1 MTGTKPSKIGLV
13 RVGTHT
19 VLAPKG
25 SLTVENFEAL
35 ESMFD
40 ELPKQPKMEIVL
52 DLKDV
57 PFMDSTA
64 LELLVRLDDELKE
77 QGSALKLANLNDICR
92 DILYA
97 TRLINIFLVYEDIQ
111 KAVRSDR

>member
-1 MTGTKPSKIGLV
+1 MKGKKPSKIGVV

-25 SLTVENFEAL
+25 PLTVDNLEAL
-35 ESMFD
+35 DSMFD

-52 DLKDV
+52 DFRDV
-57 PFMDSTA
+57 SFLDSRA

-77 QGSALKLANLNDICR
+77 QGSALKLANLNDLCR

-111 KAVRSDR
+111 KAVRNHR